1 MEVCSDG
8 HDALIGATSSAACG
22 QARLFYRDARPIA
35 IGIESDRDGNRIP
48 LRFPGMGEVCQ
59 TRIEHLLL
67 GIPIVEVA
75 GLPDRETPA
84 GTPIVFYPA
93 DSSSEG
99 NTRAVSS
106 MFRVGRFV
114 QQGVENLVGRCVVV
128 ALARP

>member
-1 MEVCSDG
+1 MKLIVLCG
-8 HDALIGATSSAACG
+8 HGEAFLPGVSRGKSVYGQDAA
-22 QARLFYRDARPIA
+22 YRR
-35 IGIESDRDGNRIP
+35 
-48 LRFPGMGEVCQ
+48 RFPAKRSKSS
-59 TRIEHLLL
+59 TFR
-67 GIPIVEVA
+67 
-75 GLPDRETPA
+75 
-84 GTPIVFYPA
+84 PA